1 MNIYK
6 ELELRGLIN
15 QVTDEE
21 IASKLEA
28 PMGVYCGFDPTSDS
42 LHVGSLLPIII
53 LKHFENYGFDVIAL
67 VGGATGLIGDPSFK
81 KEERTL
87 NTKDVVENYTA
98 GIKSQLSRF
107 LDPEK
112 TSFVNNY
119 DWVSEINTIDFLRDY
134 GKFFTVNYMLA
145 KDSVSS
151 RMDTGLSFTE
161 FSYSILQGLDFNYLY
176 DNYNCRVQI
185 GGSDQ
190 WGNLTSGLE
199 IIRRS
204 HEGSNALGLTFPL
217 ITKSD
222 GTKFGKSESG
232 TVWLDEKK
240 TSPYEFYQFLLNTA
254 DSDVIKY
261 LKYLTFIPVEEINT
275 YVEKVENEPHLRA
288 AQKLLAYEVTKF
300 VHGVEV
306 ADAVIKTSQCLF
318 TGDLSTLSVEEIEK
332 YFTSIEQFSLTND
345 SNIVD
350 ALIEVKLA
358 SSRREAR
365 TFVEAG
371 SISIGTQKI
380 TDLEKVITTED
391 AIGGKYMMIR
401 RGKKKIHFV
410 KVK

>member
-15 QVTDEE
+15 QVTDEN
-21 IASKLEA
+21 IDKKIDPS
-28 PMGVYCGFDPTSDS
+28 MSIYCGFDPTSDS
-42 LHVGSLLPIII
+42 LHIGSLLPIIM

-81 KEERTL
+81 KEERVL
-87 NTKDVVENYTA
+87 NTKETVNEYTN
-98 GIKSQLSRF
+98 GIKNQLSRF
-107 LDPEK
+107 LDPNK
-112 TSFVNNY
+112 TTFVNNY
-119 DWVSEINTIDFLRDY
+119 EWVSQINTIDFLRDY

-176 DNYNCRVQI
+176 DNYNCKIQI

-204 HEGSNALGLTFPL
+204 HEESEAFGITFPL

-232 TVWLDEKK
+232 AIWLDENK

-261 LKYLTFIPVEEINT
+261 LKYLTFVPVDEINT
-275 YVEKVENEPHLRA
+275 YVEKVENEPHLRE

-300 VHGVEV
+300 VHGIEA

-318 TGDLSTLSVEEIEK
+318 TGDISTLTIEEIEK
-332 YFTSIEQFSLTND
+332 YFTNIEQYILTNN

-358 SSRREAR
+358 SSKREAR
-365 TFVEAG
+365 SFVEAG
-371 SISIGTQKI
+371 SISVGTEKI
-380 TDLEKVITTED
+380 TDLEKVIGSDD
-391 AIGGKYMMIR
+391 AIGGKYMMIK

-410 KVK
+410 KVV